1 MKKLM
6 QKEICQVSDN
16 GHEQEK
22 FVVVVVMV
30 IETMVHMV
38 MIGVDEWF
46 IQ

>member
-16 GHEQEK
+16 EHEQEK
-22 FVVVVVMV
+22 FVMVVVMV